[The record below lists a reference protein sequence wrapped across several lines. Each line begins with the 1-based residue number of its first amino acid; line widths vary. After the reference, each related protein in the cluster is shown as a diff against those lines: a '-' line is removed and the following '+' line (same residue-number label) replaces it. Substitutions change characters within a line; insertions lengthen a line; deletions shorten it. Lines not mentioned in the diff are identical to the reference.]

1 MRSFAHWTPA
11 YIRARVKEIID
22 HILYPADPW
31 LTREAIDLIDR
42 LLKPTDVAVEFGAGR
57 STRWIAQRVARM
69 TSIESNPAWQARVSK
84 MLKKASLNNV
94 ELLLFA
100 NDVDEERGAEATYV
114 RVMDRFAPDSID
126 FALVDGMYR
135 GHCALGMVERLR
147 SAGVL
152 VIDNA
157 NWFLPSPGQSP
168 TSRRLSDGPAGEV
181 WLRFATATKN
191 WRRIWT
197 SSGVTDTLILFKP

>member
-11 YIRARVKEIID
+11 YIGARVEEIID
-22 HILYPADPW
+22 HSLYPADPW
-31 LTREAIDLIDR
+31 LTREAIDLIER

-57 STRWIAQRVARM
+57 STRWIAQRVACM
-69 TSIESNPAWQARVSK
+69 TSIESNPVWQARVAT
-84 MLKKASLNNV
+84 MLEKAGLTNV
-94 ELLLFA
+94 DLLLCP
-100 NDVDEERGAEATYV
+100 NDVDEERGAEANYV
-114 RVMDRFAPDSID
+114 RVLDRFAPGSID
-126 FALVDGMYR
+126 FVLVDGMYR
-135 GHCALGMVERLR
+135 GHCALGMVEKLR
-147 SAGVL
+147 SGGVL
-152 VIDNA
+152 VIDNV
-157 NWFLPSPGQSP
+157 NWFLPSPSRSP